1 MPQTSS
7 PIFLAQD
14 EKGTSTPLLN
24 AYLSEDDPRQAAD
37 LLERLSGEQ
46 VMPILT
52 RVVSSRLSNH
62 GSQHRA
68 QAEDIT
74 SDAMVAFLL
83 HAEAMKDGRASEPIL
98 NFQAF
103 VATLGRRA
111 CSRYFRSAYPG
122 FHRVRNK
129 ARYVL
134 DKYPDLARWQDDS
147 GDWLCGLAAWSPTR
161 NQPERPA
168 FNLERPAD
176 FDEFSS
182 VTHPADQIAQI
193 FRRTNAPMRL
203 NDLVLLLAHLW
214 NVQDEPSELED
225 NDRFASSESNTDV
238 NLVRREWLRSLWQQI
253 SDLPANQRVALLF
266 NLRDSDGSC
275 AVSLLVATGVASL
288 TQIAAAVE
296 YSPADFAALWRR
308 LPLPDLEIAEI
319 LHVTRQQVIN
329 LRKCARERLARRM
342 AHKSQEAW

>member
-7 PIFLAQD
+7 PTLIGQD
-14 EKGTSTPLLN
+14 ETGKAAHLLDT
-24 AYLSEDDPRQAAD
+24 YLAERDPNVAAD
-37 LLERLSGEQ
+37 LLEELSSRH
-46 VMPILT
+46 VAPLLV
-52 RVVSSRLSNH
+52 RVVSSRLSTH

-68 QAEDIT
+68 QSEDIT

-83 HAEAMKDGRASEPIL
+83 HAEAMRDGRVTDPIL

-134 DKYPDLARWQDDS
+134 DKYPDLARWQDGS
-147 GDWLCGLAAWSPTR
+147 EEWLCGLAAWSPTEKSSGR
-161 NQPERPA
+161 VTYH
-168 FNLERPAD
+168 LERPTE
-176 FDEFSS
+176 FDDLSE
-182 VTHPADQIAQI
+182 VKHPADQIAKI
-193 FRRTNAPMRL
+193 FHRVGKPMRI

-214 NVQDEPSELED
+214 NVHDEPAELED
-225 NDRFASSESNTDV
+225 DDRMASSAAAADV
-238 NLVRREWLRSLWQQI
+238 ELARREWLRSLWGQI
-253 SDLPANQRVALLF
+253 GDLPLNQRIALLL

-288 TQIAAAVE
+288 TQIAQAVE
-296 YSPADFAALWRR
+296 YSPTDFAVLWRR

-319 LHVTRQQVIN
+319 LQLTRQQIIN

-342 AHKSQEAW
+342 AHNSQEEW